1 MTQKPL
7 SIKQLLLI
15 GFMLTAVL
23 PLLVVMLLAFYQAR
37 DTLRTEITNNMQTR
51 ANAAFA
57 EVDNMM
63 FERLQN
69 ATSWSRLEIMQEV
82 VIGDVDKRLS
92 QFLSD
97 IKKNYRG
104 VYQALYVV
112 NIANEIVAA
121 SDAAMIGK
129 SVPTEKPWLSVQF
142 AGQKVTIFALSHNN
156 LPHYLPVSVQIQDA
170 NNQAIATLW
179 VMVNWS
185 TMTEILNRTQ
195 NNGSG
200 AALLGVAGDALFNQ
214 AAPKKN
220 QPATATQFVSAR
232 PVLANTGAW
241 QTIFNAYDVVVY
253 SEPKSLK
260 SVPLFNW
267 QVAITQYRKVAM
279 APVKRMG
286 YIFAALLLITIA
298 LTLALAAPFAR
309 RITAPLAKLTDYAQR
324 FVRTSQISMPAN
336 HGPAEVRDMSI
347 AFSKMMDD
355 LTLSKE
361 NLTRAAKL
369 AVAGEMAAA
378 MSHEVRTP
386 LGILRSSAQ
395 VLSREKNLSAEGLEV
410 THFITSETE
419 RLNKLVNTLVDSA
432 RPRAPEFAL
441 YDAWALVNHAVAMLR
456 MQANK
461 KGIAINVL
469 RDNTAPLNLMCDA
482 EQMTQVLLNLILNAI
497 QLLPEGGQIEIA
509 VTEHTYHSEEAISIS
524 VADNGAG
531 VNDLQKAHIFDPFF
545 TQRPGGIGLGLAVS
559 QQIVMAHGGQL
570 AVENSHLPTI
580 QSLIEASATQ
590 STGALLTGALFKVT
604 LPKNQPLLNN
614 VNQINLN

>member
-1 MTQKPL
+1 MNKKPL

-37 DTLRTEITNNMQTR
+37 DTLRAEITNNMQTR

-82 VIGDVDKRLS
+82 AIGDVDKRLS

-97 IKKNYRG
+97 LKKNYRG

-112 NIANEIVAA
+112 NKAQQIIAS

-129 SVPTEKPWLSVQF
+129 NLPPEKVWSSVQF
-142 AGQKVTIFALSHNN
+142 AGQKVTIFALSQNN
-156 LPHYLPVSVQIQDA
+156 LQRNLPLSVQIQDA
-170 NNQAIATLW
+170 NNQVIATLW
-179 VMVNWS
+179 VVVNWS
-185 TMTEILNRTQ
+185 TMTDILNRTQ

-200 AALLGVAGDALFNQ
+200 AALLGTVGDAFFNE
-214 AAPKKN
+214 PTS
-220 QPATATQFVSAR
+220 PPQFVMER
-232 PVLANTGAW
+232 PVLATAGAW
-241 QTIFNAYDVVVY
+241 QTIFDAHDVVVY

-260 SVPLFNW
+260 SAPLFSW
-267 QVAITQYRKVAM
+267 QVAITQYREVAM

-286 YIFAALLLITIA
+286 YIFAALLLTTIVLTIA
-298 LTLALAAPFAR
+298 LATPFAR
-309 RITAPLAKLTDYAQR
+309 RITTPLAKLTDYAQR
-324 FVRTSQISMPAN
+324 FVRTSQINLPATD
-336 HGPAEVRDMSI
+336 GPAEVQDMSV
-347 AFSKMMDD
+347 AFGKMMDD
-355 LTLSKE
+355 LALSKE

-441 YDAWALVNHAVAMLR
+441 YDAWALVAHAVAMLR

-461 KGIAINVL
+461 KGIALQVL
-469 RDNTAPLNLMCDA
+469 RADTAPLNLMCDA
-482 EQMTQVLLNLILNAI
+482 EQLTQVLLNLILNAI
-497 QLLPEGGQIEIA
+497 QLLPEGGQIEIG
-509 VTEHTYHSEEAISIS
+509 VTEVKHQNDEAVIIS

-559 QQIVMAHGGQL
+559 QQIVMAHGGKL
-570 AVENSHLPTI
+570 TVENSHLPTMPAMLEADVDKA
-580 QSLIEASATQ
+580 QSAD
-590 STGALLTGALFKVT
+590 ALFTGALFKVT
-604 LPKNQPLLNN
+604 LPKNQPLLN
-614 VNQINLN
+614 QAS